1 MGRAWG
7 QRQELKGKPGG
18 TGSLAK
24 ASESVRS
31 FSVPEP
37 GTSSDV
43 DIAFAKCQVG
53 RCVFSLAHQGR
64 ITFVHFYKERTV
76 TSQGLQPSHFALSF
90 YQQYLFTKGSQVPE
104 KQSLPSK
111 SF

>member
-1 MGRAWG
+1 MLEEYQLRQEMGRAWG
-7 QRQELKGKPGG
+7 QRQELKGKPNG

-31 FSVPEP
+31 FCVPEP

-43 DIAFAKCQVG
+43 DVAFAKCQVG

-90 YQQYLFTKGSQVPE
+90 YHQIFIYQGVSSP
-104 KQSLPSK
+104 
-111 SF
+111 